1 MGRLQQYHHT
11 INHMLCNQTTTCSYT
26 MARLREA
33 VDQAK
38 CAFEEDVQKQ
48 NMEIANLKDTLLE
61 ARRASKG
68 KKFIHKLKFDFV
80 LSCILYYI

>member
-1 MGRLQQYHHT
+1 
-11 INHMLCNQTTTCSYT
+11 

-68 KKFIHKLKFDFV
+68 KKFSH
-80 LSCILYYI
+80 

>member
-1 MGRLQQYHHT
+1 
-11 INHMLCNQTTTCSYT
+11 

-80 LSCILYYI
+80 LSCILYYIQVKKDILKLLKLFAKKRTPGQ

>member
-1 MGRLQQYHHT
+1 
-11 INHMLCNQTTTCSYT
+11 

-68 KKFIHKLKFDFV
+68 KKFLIKIQFPISIRTLFRSRKV
-80 LSCILYYI
+80 Y

>member
-1 MGRLQQYHHT
+1 MFSNRYVSFHF
-11 INHMLCNQTTTCSYT
+11 SEEEKKSRDE